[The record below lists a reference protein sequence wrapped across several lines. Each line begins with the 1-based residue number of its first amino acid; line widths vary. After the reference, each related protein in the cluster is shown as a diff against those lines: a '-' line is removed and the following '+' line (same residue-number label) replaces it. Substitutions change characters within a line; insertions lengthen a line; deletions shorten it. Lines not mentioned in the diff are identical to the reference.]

1 MVVRATPTAV
11 QVEGS
16 GTWYHLSRCTKVPGK
31 TKGGIELK
39 NKDGKNMTL
48 WCVLVVMHSPLW
60 MPVEAVELETQRGKQ
75 STPGTRATPE
85 TNPHDRGDRA
95 SESDEQCLRALGR
108 QVTVATGLQKAQM
121 LDLLTPSQMAQLSLN
136 DSKAGNGDYM
146 DLNPNP
152 ACVSD
157 SDEDEQS
164 QV

>member
-1 MVVRATPTAV
+1 MKARLAKLL
-11 QVEGS
+11 
-16 GTWYHLSRCTKVPGK
+16 GTK
-31 TKGGIELK
+31 TMEEFLHKEKGWMT
-39 NKDGKNMTL
+39 NPMTDGK
-48 WCVLVVMHSPLW
+48 
-60 MPVEAVELETQRGKQ
+60 AVELETQRGKQ